1 MTRTL
6 IVLRP
11 PAETPDRLALSSNA
25 TTRRLLGH
33 TGTDFMWFPD
43 ADHEGGSL
51 LIDLSVSGTQTIDRG
66 VAENHDY
73 TLTGYTTFTLAGA
86 LAGKASDLRVLLRQD
101 GTGSRTV
108 AWPST
113 ITWVTGSIPAL
124 QTGANSVDVVGLLTV
139 DDGASWLG
147 FHTDATL
154 ALDDLT
160 DVVISSASNSDVLR
174 YNGSN
179 WVDATLNLNDL
190 GDVLETS
197 APSNLSNL
205 YYDQGGATWRDT
217 ARIWRPIM
225 ASSSNLLIDGAT
237 NEVVMG
243 YSA

>member
-11 PAETPDRLALSSNA
+11 PLQTPDRLALSSN

-33 TGTDFMWFPD
+33 TGSDFMWFPED
-43 ADHEGGSL
+43 EGGSL
-51 LIDLSVSGTQTIDRG
+51 LTVLSVSGNRLIDRG

-86 LAGKASDLRVLLRQD
+86 IAGKATDLRVVLRQD

-113 ITWVTGSIPAL
+113 ITWVADAIPVLETA
-124 QTGANSVDVVGLLTV
+124 ASAVDVVGLLTT

-147 FHTDATL
+147 FHGADAGASTL
-154 ALDDLT
+154 DGLS
-160 DVVISSASNSDVLR
+160 DVVISSASNSEVLR

-179 WVDATLNLNDL
+179 WVDATLVLGDL
-190 GDVLETS
+190 GDVTVTS

-205 YYDQGGATWRDT
+205 YYDQAGSTWRDS

-243 YSA
+243 YA